1 MHQADLN
8 TLASYRNCA
17 SHGGFRDPA
26 LKLLNYTTMK
36 PIASQLLSQHPLIS
50 DQLSRPAMAVVLK
63 QLEAVLAQPISGAV
77 VEFGC
82 YIGTTTLFMRR
93 LLNRYDPTGERQ
105 LYAYDSFT
113 GLPPKT
119 TNDAS
124 GTGEQ
129 FKAGELSVSKKQF
142 LQEFHKAR
150 LEPPITIKAW
160 FKDLAEDQLPTKI
173 AFAFLDGD
181 FYESIIDS
189 LRLVWPRLVKGGIIT
204 IDDYQ
209 KAALPGVER
218 AVRDFFQDKPLSIHH
233 EHNIAIIK
241 RR

>member
-1 MHQADLN
+1 MQ
-8 TLASYRNCA
+8 
-17 SHGGFRDPA
+17 
-26 LKLLNYTTMK
+26 
-36 PIASQLLSQHPLIS
+36 PITSQLLSQHPIIS
-50 DQLSRPAMAVVLK
+50 DQLSRPAMAVVLR

-82 YIGTTTLFMRR
+82 YIGTTTLFIRR

-119 TNDAS
+119 TNDVS

-129 FKAGELSVSKKQF
+129 FQAGELSVSKKQF

-150 LEPPITIKAW
+150 LAPPITVKAW
-160 FKDLAEDQLPTKI
+160 FKDVTAAQLPI
-173 AFAFLDGD
+173 EIGFAFLDGD

-189 LRLVWPRLVKGGIIT
+189 LRLVWPRLVEGGSIT

-218 AVRDFFQDKPLSIHH
+218 AVRDFFQDKAVSIHH

-241 RR
+241 QR